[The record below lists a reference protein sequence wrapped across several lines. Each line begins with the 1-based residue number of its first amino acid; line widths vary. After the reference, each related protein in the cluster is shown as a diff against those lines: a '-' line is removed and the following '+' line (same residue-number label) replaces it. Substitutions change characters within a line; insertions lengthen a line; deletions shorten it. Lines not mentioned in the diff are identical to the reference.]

1 MQLSDRTI
9 DQADN
14 LRRIV
19 EPKPLK
25 IIAISSGKGGV
36 GKTNVSVN
44 LALSMAKQKKEVIL
58 LDADLGM
65 ANVDVLLGLNTEYDL
80 SHVVSGE
87 RTLEEIIVELHSH
100 VEWNLVSDIFLGFK

>member
-87 RTLEEIIVELHSH
+87 RTLEEIIVEGPS
-100 VEWNLVSDIFLGFK
+100 NLKIIRHLPA